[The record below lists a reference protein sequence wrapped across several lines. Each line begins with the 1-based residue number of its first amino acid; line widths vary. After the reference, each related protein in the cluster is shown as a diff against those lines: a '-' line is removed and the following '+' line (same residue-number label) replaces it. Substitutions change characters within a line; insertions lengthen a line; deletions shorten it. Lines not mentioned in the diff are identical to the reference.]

1 MLYMYVMNWR
11 IEFYKTEG
19 GKIPIKEFVDSL
31 PEQAQAKFIFIL
43 DLLEKYGIE
52 VREPYVK
59 TLKGYT
65 KLKEIRIKAIG
76 NIYRI
81 LYFPA
86 KERTFVLLHG
96 FIKKGDKTPKNEIE
110 TAEKRLKDY
119 IARYY

>member
-1 MLYMYVMNWR
+1 MLYIFIMNWR
-11 IEFYKTEG
+11 IEFYKTAS
-19 GKIPIKEFVDSL
+19 GKIPVKEFVDSL
-31 PEQAQAKFIFIL
+31 SEQAQAKFIFIL
-43 DLLEKYGIE
+43 DLLEKYGME
-52 VREPYVK
+52 VTEPYVK

-65 KLKEIRIKAIG
+65 KLKEIRIKAKG
-76 NIYRI
+76 NVYRI

-119 IARYY
+119 IDRYS